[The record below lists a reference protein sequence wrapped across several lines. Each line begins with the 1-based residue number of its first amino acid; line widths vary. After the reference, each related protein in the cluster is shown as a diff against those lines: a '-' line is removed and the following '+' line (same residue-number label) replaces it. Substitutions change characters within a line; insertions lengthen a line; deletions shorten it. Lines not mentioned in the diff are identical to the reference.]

1 MLVCHN
7 AYYIIQTKVLS
18 KYLIDVELFSLLLA
32 ALCHDVDHTG
42 RTNAF
47 EAASYS
53 PLALKYNDESILE
66 NHHSALTFK
75 LLCDREYN
83 IFFDVANDTF
93 KYIRKYM
100 ISNILHTDMKRHFES
115 LNAFDLKYKEF
126 MDNPDS
132 LCNFSFIFLHFPF
145 FKLKN

>member
-1 MLVCHN
+1 MCHN
-7 AYYIIQTKVLS
+7 IYYILQTKILN
-18 KYLIDVELFSLLLA
+18 KYLIDVEMFSLLLA

-53 PLALKYNDESILE
+53 TLALKYNDDSILE

-75 LLCDREYN
+75 LLCDNEYN
-83 IFFDVANDTF
+83 IFFNVANDNF

-115 LNAFDLKYKEF
+115 LNAFDIKYKEF
-126 MDNPDS
+126 MDNPDT
-132 LCNFSFIFLHFPF
+132 LCFYYI
-145 FKLKN
+145 

>member
-1 MLVCHN
+1 MF
-7 AYYIIQTKVLS
+7 A
-18 KYLIDVELFSLLLA
+18 LLLA

-53 PLALKYNDESILE
+53 TLALKYNDDSILE

-75 LLCDREYN
+75 LLLDNDYN
-83 IFFDVANDTF
+83 IFFNVGNDNF
-93 KYIRKYM
+93 KYIRKYI
-100 ISNILHTDMKRHFES
+100 ISNILHTDMKRHFEC
-115 LNAFDLKYKEF
+115 LNTFDLKYKEF

-132 LCNFSFIFLHFPF
+132 LCFFLIFFFINSL
-145 FKLKN
+145 

>member
-1 MLVCHN
+1 M
-7 AYYIIQTKVLS
+7 
-18 KYLIDVELFSLLLA
+18 IDVELFSLLLS

-47 EAASYS
+47 ESASYS
-53 PLALKYNDESILE
+53 QLALKYNDESILE

-75 LLCDREYN
+75 LLCEKEYN
-83 IFFDVANDTF
+83 IFFNVSNDNF

-132 LCNFSFIFLHFPF
+132 LCNLLNELNYIYIFFYR
-145 FKLKN
+145 